1 MASFFRLTL
10 ILLLLFACL
19 ATLAGALLSARLPE
33 MAAEKFGPPSPAL
46 SLQQRVIYSFRL
58 LSNESSLLSP
68 VDPQGKPRL
77 FSVELGEPVNSVA
90 ARLEEERFVA
100 NADTFRTYLI
110 YAGLDTG
117 VQAGEYQLSPAMTMI
132 EVARELQDSVPE
144 EVEFI
149 ILAGWRA
156 EEVADA
162 LPTSGLAVSKEQFLR
177 LVENPPA
184 EVFPAGFPPVE
195 SLEGFLFPGIYQVN
209 RGISAVDLV
218 ALFVNRFND
227 SVSQDIRDGFTGQ
240 GLDLQEAV
248 TLASIVKR
256 EAVVADEQPLI
267 ASVFYNRLAV
277 GMRLESDPTAQY
289 ALGYQLLRK
298 TWWKNPLSLNDLR
311 VDSRYNTYVYPGLPP
326 GPISNPDLDAL
337 RAVAYPAQTGYYYFR
352 AQCDGSGRHFF
363 AITYEEH
370 LNNACPSP

>member
-10 ILLLLFACL
+10 IILLLVACL
-19 ATLAGALLSARLPE
+19 VLLAGGLLSVRLPA
-33 MAAEKFGPPSPAL
+33 MAAEKFGFPSSSL
-46 SLQQRVIYSFRL
+46 SLPQRVIYSFRL
-58 LSNESSLLSP
+58 LSNESTLLSP
-68 VDPQGKPRL
+68 ADPLGKPRS
-77 FSVELGEPVNSVA
+77 FSVQLGEPVNAIA
-90 ARLEEERFVA
+90 ARLEEERFIT

-117 VQAGEYQLSPAMTMI
+117 VQAGEYQLSPAMTMVEI
-132 EVARELQDSVPE
+132 ARELQDSVPD
-144 EVEFI
+144 EVKFI

-156 EEVADA
+156 EEIAEA
-162 LPTSGLAVSKEQFLR
+162 LPTSGLSISKEEFVR

-184 EVFPAGFPPVE
+184 EIFPAGFPPVD
-195 SLEGFLFPGIYQVN
+195 SLEGYLFPGLYQVKRN
-209 RGISAVDLV
+209 ISAAELLG
-218 ALFVNRFND
+218 LFINRFNE
-227 SVSQDIRDGFTGQ
+227 SVSQDLRDGFAIQ
-240 GLDLQEAV
+240 GLDLHEAV

-256 EAVVADEQPLI
+256 EAVVSDEQPLI

-298 TWWKNPLSLNDLR
+298 TWWKNPLSLKDLQ
-311 VDSRYNTYVYPGLPP
+311 VDSRYNTYVYAGLPP
-326 GPISNPDLDAL
+326 GPICNPDLDAL

-363 AITYEEH
+363 AVTYEEH
-370 LNNACPSP
+370 LNNACPTP